1 MRRDATTYIIS
12 HLAHQLGSDLVK
24 DGLQIYLP
32 ASLSGGL
39 KVADALGQVLRQ
51 GDVGEDLE
59 VLCVEESHAGFALDL
74 P

>member
-1 MRRDATTYIIS
+1 M
-12 HLAHQLGSDLVK
+12 K
-24 DGLQIYLP
+24 DGLQIYLS

-39 KVADALGQVLRQ
+39 EVSDALGQVLRQ